1 MTIRT
6 ITPIKSAMVLAA
18 GLGVR
23 MRPLT
28 DSKPKPLIA
37 VSGQPMLDRV
47 LDHLERARI
56 SRAVVNL
63 HYLGDQ
69 IVEHLAG
76 RKRPEIVF
84 SHEKDILETGGG
96 VALALPKLG
105 DKPILVTNSDAVW
118 LDGPS
123 PAIERMRRFWDGRRM
138 DALLM
143 LYPTAVAS
151 GYHGTGDY
159 FMDAGGRLAR
169 RNEKAVAPFVFT
181 GVQILHP
188 RLFDG
193 APEGKFSLNT
203 LYDRAQDT
211 GRLYGLRH
219 DGEWYHVGTP
229 ELLRAVE
236 AQLEAPHASKDWL

>member
-1 MTIRT
+1 MTVRKATAIR
-6 ITPIKSAMVLAA
+6 SAMVLAA
-18 GLGVR
+18 GLGLR

-28 DSKPKPLIA
+28 DDIPKPLIA
-37 VSGQPMLDRV
+37 VSGQTMLDRV

-56 SRAVVNL
+56 ARAVVNL
-63 HYLGDQ
+63 HYLGER

-76 RKRPEIVF
+76 RKRPEILF
-84 SHEKDILETGGG
+84 SHEKEVLETGGG
-96 VALALPKLG
+96 VVRALPQLG
-105 DKPILVTNSDAVW
+105 PKPFIVANSDSVW
-118 LDGPS
+118 LDGPC
-123 PAIERMRRFWDGRRM
+123 PAIERMRRFWDGRAM

-151 GYHGTGDY
+151 GYQGTGDF

-169 RNEKAVAPFVFT
+169 RGEKAVAPFVFT

-188 RLFDG
+188 RLFEG
-193 APEGKFSLNT
+193 MQEGKFSLNI
-203 LYDRAQDT
+203 LYDRAREK
-211 GRLYGLRH
+211 GRLFGLRH

-236 AQLEAPHASKDWL
+236 ARLEAPHASRVGL